1 MEQEEYR
8 LPPRVLLGSFTLV
21 VGVYL
26 GVLLSQILWTALVAW
41 WFFPETARAWTEKK
55 LEPAEFAAKIDLL
68 MPPALY
74 WAALALT
81 CLTCFVLGI
90 WLVRA
95 ARFAPLGHTAFAA
108 VLVCVSYL
116 QFTFDKP
123 SELKWM
129 ALVAMLAFPLSIL
142 AGSQW
147 MLSRMPNETEEADL
161 PDSQTE

>member
-1 MEQEEYR
+1 METEYR
-8 LPPRVLLGSFTLV
+8 IPPRVLLGSFTLV

-26 GVLLSQILWTALVAW
+26 GVLLSQVLWTAFAAW
-41 WFFPETARAWTEKK
+41 LFFPETARAWTEKK
-55 LEPAEFAAKIDLL
+55 LEPAEFVSKIDLL

-74 WAALALT
+74 WIALALT
-81 CLTCFVLGI
+81 CLTCFLLGL

-95 ARFAPLGHTAFAA
+95 ARFAPMGHAAFAA

-129 ALVAMLAFPLSIL
+129 ALVAMFTFPISIL

-147 MLSRMPNETEEADL
+147 MMTRL
-161 PDSQTE
+161 PVDSEDTDDSSAQPE